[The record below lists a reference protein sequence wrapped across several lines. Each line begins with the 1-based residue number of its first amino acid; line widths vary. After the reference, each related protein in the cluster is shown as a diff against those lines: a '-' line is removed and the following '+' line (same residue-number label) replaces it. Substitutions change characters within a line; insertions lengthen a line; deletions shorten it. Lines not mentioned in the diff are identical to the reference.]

1 MEKWSSRCGWDGEEW
16 DGWYQN
22 ALHHRRAEQEF
33 WEKAQER
40 VVKEKTSA
48 KKADKSANDTVAVEV
63 TLGGATKE
71 MGSGAESPVKEKR
84 KSIFKR
90 MFRRSETTGAVA
102 VAVAVAAA

>member
-22 ALHHRRAEQEF
+22 AIHHRKAEMEF

-40 VVKEKTSA
+40 VVREKMA
-48 KKADKSANDTVAVEV
+48 KKATRDAAEKVEETQEGVQEPSAAVE
-63 TLGGATKE
+63 T
-71 MGSGAESPVKEKR
+71 PVKEKR
-84 KSIFKR
+84 KSVFRR

-102 VAVAVAAA
+102 IPAAAA